1 MRPVGLAKWALSKSP
16 TSMAPAGSGTAGF
29 PGVDVV
35 PVALGVARDGA
46 GDGVTDSVMIG
57 PGVHCCDGP
66 PQPDSRDKRMTP
78 TTPTLRNRHSAL
90 MCASSVSLPFG
101 ARGLLRDCEEIGKA
115 GGRGQNRDV
124 SIRRALVLGSG
135 GATGIAWELGV
146 LTGLSRAGLALD
158 AELVIGTSAGAVV
171 AARLTTSD
179 SLPGLEETR
188 PERAGRLG
196 AASLARLLGAQF
208 HPSRR
213 HALIWLGARA
223 ARAWTP
229 SAEAAWVYLVAP
241 GLAGRPWPDRLVIVA
256 TDAASGRPAFF
267 SAAHPADLAATVAAS
282 CAVPG
287 VFPAV
292 RIDGRLHFDGGLR
305 SPANL
310 DIAGDADAVI
320 AVAPL
325 SGAVRAH
332 RRAGH
337 QAAQLR
343 KAGARVVLIEPDLAG
358 RVALGPDLLAPD
370 RADRAF
376 AAGLAAAERN
386 AEAALGIW

>member
-1 MRPVGLAKWALSKSP
+1 M
-16 TSMAPAGSGTAGF
+16 
-29 PGVDVV
+29 
-35 PVALGVARDGA
+35 
-46 GDGVTDSVMIG
+46 
-57 PGVHCCDGP
+57 
-66 PQPDSRDKRMTP
+66 
-78 TTPTLRNRHSAL
+78 
-90 MCASSVSLPFG
+90 
-101 ARGLLRDCEEIGKA
+101 
-115 GGRGQNRDV
+115 

-146 LTGLSRAGLALD
+146 LAGLSRAGLTLD
-158 AELVIGTSAGAVV
+158 ADLVVGTSAGAVV

-196 AASLARLLGAQF
+196 VASVARLLGAQV

-213 HALIWLGARA
+213 HALAWLGARA

-229 SAEAAWVYLVAP
+229 SAEAAWVNLVAP
-241 GLAGRPWPDRLVIVA
+241 GLTGRPWPARLVIVA
-256 TDAASGRPAFF
+256 TDAVSGRPAFF
-267 SAAHPADLAATVAAS
+267 SARRPADLAAAVAAS

-305 SPANL
+305 SPVNL
-310 DIAGDADAVI
+310 DIAGGADVVI

-325 SGAVRAH
+325 TGAFRVH
-332 RRAGH
+332 RRPGH

-343 KAGARVVLIEPDLAG
+343 RAGTRVVLIEPDLAG

-370 RADRAF
+370 RAERAF
-376 AAGLAAAERN
+376 AAGLSAAERS
-386 AEAALGIW
+386 AGEALAAW